1 MNRFDL
7 AFHLDPRH
15 KAPLY
20 RQIYQRVKQ
29 AIMAGQ
35 LKHGSRVPSVRALAS
50 ELGVARATVENAY
63 GLLMAEG
70 FLQSRGQAGTVVS
83 APESLSE
90 PAPRRSEKMPGVN
103 PSTRCYLPFLPC
115 LSSSGFRHWM
125 RSRVRSGRALFHGKF
140 VTPA

>member
-1 MNRFDL
+1 MRGFSL
-7 AFHLDPRH
+7 SFQLDPRR

-35 LKHGSRVPSVRALAS
+35 LKRDSRVPSVRALAS

-70 FLQSRGQAGTVVS
+70 FCKAADRPERWS
-83 APESLSE
+83 ARRKAYPS
-90 PAPRRSEKMPGVN
+90 PRQRRSGRTPHLI
-103 PSTRCYLPFLPC
+103 PSTRCCLQYLRC
-115 LSSSGFRHWM
+115 LFSSAFRRWM
-125 RSRVRSGRALFHGKF
+125 RSHVLSGRALSQGKT